1 VIRCLFGILEAL
13 RGNLRVRGRDALAKL
28 EWPAAGELAVESVSA
43 ALAAKV
49 RTEVAWG
56 FF

>member
-49 RTEVAWG
+49 RTEVA
-56 FF
+56 